1 MTENKKYE
9 LTDETITFSG
19 LTLHRIKALK
29 DFGNVIK
36 DDLGGFV
43 ESEKNLSHSGT
54 CWVYDEA
61 MVYCNA
67 HVIENA
73 RVMQNAEIYGKAIVS
88 KNALVNDDAR
98 VFERAIITDF
108 ASVNGHAI
116 VCGKAIIKGSA
127 NLSDRVLIAGRA
139 IVSKCSVLAVDAL
152 ISDNA
157 EIAVDSYVPFLK
169 SKAIIKGNALIS
181 NQNDILVISPVGPMG
196 GILTAYRSKLGNIE
210 VNIENLKGTIN
221 EFIQIVFI
229 KYHNNDD
236 LCLEQY
242 LSAIAFIKQFFKISD
257 KRR

>member
-19 LTLHRIKALK
+19 LTLHRIRALK

-36 DDLGGFV
+36 GDLGGFI

-54 CWVYDEA
+54 CWVYDDA
-61 MVYCNA
+61 MVYRNA
-67 HVIENA
+67 RVIENA
-73 RVMQNAEIYGKAIVS
+73 KIMQNAEIYNKAIVS
-88 KNALVNDDAR
+88 KNALVNNDAR

-108 ASVNGHAI
+108 ASVSGHAM

-127 NLSDRVLIAGRA
+127 NLSNRVLIYGKAV
-139 IVSKCSVLAVDAL
+139 VSKCSVLAVDAL
-152 ISDNA
+152 ISGNA
-157 EIAVDSYVPFLK
+157 EIAVDTYVPCLK
-169 SKAIIKGNALIS
+169 SKAVIKGNALIS
-181 NQNDILVISPVGPMG
+181 SQNDILVISPVGPRG

-210 VNIENLKGTIN
+210 VNTQLFKGTIN
-221 EFIQIVFI
+221 EFTQIVLI
-229 KYHNNDD
+229 KYHNED
-236 LCLEQY
+236 LFLEQY

>member
-19 LTLHRIKALK
+19 LTLHRIRALK

-36 DDLGGFV
+36 GDLGGFI

-54 CWVYDEA
+54 CWVYDDA
-61 MVYCNA
+61 MVYRNA
-67 HVIENA
+67 RVIENA
-73 RVMQNAEIYGKAIVS
+73 KIMQNAEIYNKAIVS
-88 KNALVNDDAR
+88 KNALVNNDAR

-108 ASVNGHAI
+108 ASVSGHAM
-116 VCGKAIIKGSA
+116 VCGK
-127 NLSDRVLIAGRA
+127 A

-152 ISDNA
+152 ISGNA
-157 EIAVDSYVPFLK
+157 EIAVDTYVPCLK
-169 SKAIIKGNALIS
+169 SKAVIKGNALIS
-181 NQNDILVISPVGPMG
+181 SQNDILVISPVGPRV

-210 VNIENLKGTIN
+210 VNTELFKGTIN
-221 EFIQIVFI
+221 EFTQIVHI
-229 KYHNNDD
+229 KYHNED
-236 LCLEQY
+236 LFLEQY